1 MRTIHTCPKCTA
13 EYEVI
18 QVNVPSRDGDSFEC
32 QCRHTLM
39 SWSGSR
45 FRAYRLTKPGVE
57 QLISSRDAVSE
68 TTTA

>member
-1 MRTIHTCPKCTA
+1 MRTIQTCPKCTA
-13 EYEVI
+13 EFEV
-18 QVNVPSRDGDSFEC
+18 VHVKVPSRDGDIFEC

-45 FRAYRLTKPGVE
+45 FLTYRLTRPGVE
-57 QLISSRDAVSE
+57 QLSSSRDAVSE